1 MDKGKTDTICQLDV
15 RDDIFVTTQHFKGEI
30 LVHIKSV
37 KALKVIAILTA
48 YL

>member
-1 MDKGKTDTICQLDV
+1 MSEICSFLVKKKNEKAGKKNIKENC
-15 RDDIFVTTQHFKGEI
+15 F
-30 LVHIKSV
+30 KSV